1 MKTFIS
7 MGAGVQTT
15 ALLIL
20 VAQGKVTTDAV
31 MFADTGAEHPETYDY
46 IEKYLKPLCNDLKIP
61 FITVKMH
68 KKVTERDTGEKIY
81 ADSLREVITARHR
94 VPSINNRWC
103 TDYSKITPMKLAVRE
118 LQEQGK
124 MEKPATALI
133 GISTDEK
140 HRAVKPDGSLKQPH
154 LSEYKNEYPLL
165 NLGISRNDCYAIIKD
180 YGWPVPIKSGCYFCP
195 FQGPRDWANL
205 YRTNQELFWDSV
217 ALEEEDINFPTYN
230 LYPRGGKKGL
240 RRLASGPGFGDGS
253 KKLDDFDDYE
263 GEACVE
269 VESSCML

>member
-1 MKTFIS
+1 MKTFLS

-15 ALLIL
+15 AMLIL
-20 VAQGKVTTDAV
+20 VAQGKVQADAV
-31 MFADTGAEHPETYDY
+31 MFADTGAEHPETYEY
-46 IEKYLKPLCNDLKIP
+46 INKHDKPLCDELGIP
-61 FITVKMH
+61 WLTVRMH
-68 KKVTERDTGEKIY
+68 KKITNKETGKIVY

-118 LQEQGK
+118 LQRTGK
-124 MEKPATALI
+124 MEKPATGLI

-140 HRAVKPDGSLKQPH
+140 HRAIKPDGTLKQPH
-154 LSEYKNEYPLL
+154 LSEYRNEYPLL
-165 NLGISRNDCYAIIKD
+165 NLAISRNDCYKIIKK
-180 YGWPVPIKSGCYFCP
+180 YGWPVPVKSGCYFCP

-205 YRTNQELFWDSV
+205 YRTNQKLFWDSV

-240 RRLASGPGFGDGS
+240 RRLASGPGFGYGS
-253 KKLDDFDDYE
+253 MSIYDDYE

>member
-1 MKTFIS
+1 MKTFLS

-20 VAQGKVTTDAV
+20 VAQGKVQVDAV
-31 MFADTGAEHPETYDY
+31 IFADTGAEHPETYDY

-68 KKVTERDTGEKIY
+68 KKVTESDTGEKIY
-81 ADSLREVITARHR
+81 VDSLREVITARHR
-94 VPSINNRWC
+94 VPSVNNRWC

-140 HRAVKPDGSLKQPH
+140 PGPDAS
-154 LSEYKNEYPLL
+154 LL
-165 NLGISRNDCYAIIKD
+165 N
-180 YGWPVPIKSGCYFCP
+180 P
-195 FQGPRDWANL
+195 FLP
-205 YRTNQELFWDSV
+205 
-217 ALEEEDINFPTYN
+217 
-230 LYPRGGKKGL
+230 PRGY
-240 RRLASGPGFGDGS
+240 
-253 KKLDDFDDYE
+253 KL
-263 GEACVE
+263 
-269 VESSCML
+269 